1 MCGLKVGSG
10 SNQNPGVF
18 KSITQLQWSS
28 ITEISISKQ
37 CSDILAQLIKD
48 KLVFF
53 IAITEMIEMTVQILY
68 FRLYLYG
75 CCFDFVLFFY
85 FYFTPVI
92 SSIAHWSF
100 KNTVL

>member
-1 MCGLKVGSG
+1 MWFKGGFGVQPKS
-10 SNQNPGVF
+10 GVF

-37 CSDILAQLIKD
+37 CSDILAQLLKISW
-48 KLVFF
+48 VFFF
-53 IAITEMIEMTVQILY
+53 IAITEIIEMTVQIVY
-68 FRLYLYG
+68 FRLYLYVFLG
-75 CCFDFVLFFY
+75 FFFY

>member
-1 MCGLKVGSG
+1 MWFKGGFGVQPKS
-10 SNQNPGVF
+10 GVF

-48 KLVFF
+48 KLFFFF
-53 IAITEMIEMTVQILY
+53 IAITEMIEMTVY
-68 FRLYLYG
+68 FRLYLYVFFG
-75 CCFDFVLFFY
+75 CFFY